1 MNELIFFEK
10 IIKERIWGLEY
21 WLVSAH
27 ENGDT
32 VIKNGE
38 YKGKTLSWLWNNKRD
53 LFGKFDSDDF
63 PLLVKTIDA
72 KDDLSV
78 QVHPN
83 DGYAELHENG
93 SKGKNETWSIMSC
106 EPNGSIIIGH
116 KASNIEEAVKMIEE
130 NRWGDFL
137 RTISIKKGDIFRI
150 APGTVHAIKK
160 NTRLMEIQ
168 QNSDITYRLYDY
180 NRMQNGKRRQ
190 LNIEKSLDV
199 IVAPYVEPDN
209 YVTDRDNGVVTCQYY
224 RVDRYEIKGAMTF
237 DFNEYFKVIG
247 VVEGKGLADG
257 IAINEGDAFIV
268 SAGDG
273 QYTIEGEITILIT
286 YI

>member
-93 SKGKNETWSIMSC
+93 SKGKNETRYAWFQRGRRCWPAHLPPVPFC
-106 EPNGSIIIGH
+106 ELLH
-116 KASNIEEAVKMIEE
+116 
-130 NRWGDFL
+130 D
-137 RTISIKKGDIFRI
+137 
-150 APGTVHAIKK
+150 H
-160 NTRLMEIQ
+160 
-168 QNSDITYRLYDY
+168 
-180 NRMQNGKRRQ
+180 
-190 LNIEKSLDV
+190 
-199 IVAPYVEPDN
+199 
-209 YVTDRDNGVVTCQYY
+209 
-224 RVDRYEIKGAMTF
+224 
-237 DFNEYFKVIG
+237 EYFRCGTCV
-247 VVEGKGLADG
+247 
-257 IAINEGDAFIV
+257 
-268 SAGDG
+268 
-273 QYTIEGEITILIT
+273 
-286 YI
+286 